1 MWRWDGDWTP
11 DWEVGGLCRGYS
23 ECGVF
28 VSCWN
33 YPASPGLGSLNVLSV
48 ATCLNLEPLAGSGQG
63 QGVGRQ
69 IMAAVPGP

>member
-1 MWRWDGDWTP
+1 MVIGHLTGRWEGCAGDTVS
-11 DWEVGGLCRGYS
+11 VGCLSVAGITLP
-23 ECGVF
+23 V
-28 VSCWN
+28 W
-33 YPASPGLGSLNVLSV
+33 PGLGSLNVLSV

>member
-1 MWRWDGDWTP
+1 M
-11 DWEVGGLCRGYS
+11 RGYS
-23 ECGVF
+23 ECRVF

-33 YPASPGLGSLNVLSV
+33 YLAWSGPGPGLGSLNVLSV